1 MTIQFSLK
9 FILKI
14 LLLLSASILSFNSYA
29 VLKQLDKIVVIVN
42 NDIITQSMLQ
52 NRLSDFQK
60 QLELG
65 RNANIDPDA
74 IRKQVIERMIRD
86 QIQLQQAK
94 QFGITVDDLSLNR
107 MLEQLAKNNK
117 MTLESF
123 RDTIESEG
131 LNYTRFREQTRNEII
146 INQLQKRL
154 VANKVSVSE
163 QEIAQHIKQNESKDS
178 SNIRYHLRHI
188 LIAIPEAASAEDI
201 ATAQK
206 KSEAIYQKIKDGEKF
221 QDLALKESN
230 GRNALKG
237 GDLGE
242 RKENELPQLF
252 IDAIKTL
259 KTDETSQ
266 PVKSASGFH
275 LLQLVK
281 SSQDKVII
289 QQIHARHILI
299 RTSSDLNDDQARQK
313 LLDLKQ
319 KIADGETFSELANK
333 FSDDPGSKTNGGDLG
348 WAGPGDFVPE
358 FENVANSLTTGQVSE
373 PFKSPFGW
381 HLLEV
386 LERRNQD
393 RTKTNKESQARNA
406 IKKRKID
413 EELRLW
419 LRRIRDEAYIE
430 FIEETS

>member
-1 MTIQFSLK
+1 MTIQFFLH

-14 LLLLSASILSFNSYA
+14 FLLLSASILSLNSYA
-29 VLKQLDKIVVIVN
+29 ALKPLDKIIVIVN
-42 NDIITQSMLQ
+42 NDIITQVMLQ
-52 NRLSDFQK
+52 DRLSDFQK

-65 RNANIDPDA
+65 RNTNIDLDA

-94 QFGITVDDLSLNR
+94 QLGITVDDLSLNR
-107 MLEQLAKNNK
+107 MLEKLALNNK

-123 RDTIESEG
+123 RDTIEAEG

-188 LIAIPEAASAEDI
+188 LIATPEAASSEDI
-201 ATAQK
+201 ATAK
-206 KSEAIYQKIKDGEKF
+206 RKAEAIYQKIKNGEKF
-221 QDLALKESN
+221 QDIALKESN

-242 RKENELPQLF
+242 RKKNELPQLF

-259 KTDETSQ
+259 KTDETSR

-275 LLQLVK
+275 LLQLIG
-281 SSQDKVII
+281 SSKDKII
-289 QQIHARHILI
+289 VQQIHARHILI
-299 RTSSDLNDDQARQK
+299 RTSSDRNDEQARQK
-313 LLDLKQ
+313 LLDIKQ
-319 KIADGETFSELANK
+319 RITEGETFSKLASQ
-333 FSDDPGSKTNGGDLG
+333 FSDDSGSKTNGGDLG

-358 FENVANSLTTGQVSE
+358 FENVANSLTTGQISE

-386 LERRNQD
+386 LEHRNQD
-393 RTKTNKESQARNA
+393 RTKKNKESQVRNA

>member
-1 MTIQFSLK
+1 MTIQLSVN

-14 LLLLSASILSFNSYA
+14 FLLLTTSVLSFNSYA
-29 VLKQLDKIVVIVN
+29 VLKPLDRIVVIVN
-42 NDIITQSMLQ
+42 NDIITQTMLQ

-86 QIQLQQAK
+86 KIQLQQAK

-123 RDTIESEG
+123 RDTIEAEG

-178 SNIRYHLRHI
+178 SNIHYHLRHI
-188 LIAIPEAASAEDI
+188 LIATPEAASAKDI
-201 ATAQK
+201 AIAK
-206 KSEAIYQKIKDGEKF
+206 KKAETIYQKIKNGEKF

-230 GRNALKG
+230 GRNALNG

-259 KTDETSQ
+259 KIDETSQ

-281 SSQDKVII
+281 SSKDKVIV

-299 RTSSDLNDDQARQK
+299 RTSSDLNDEQARQK
-313 LLDLKQ
+313 LLDIKQ
-319 KIADGETFSELANK
+319 KIADGENFSELANQ

-358 FENVANSLTTGQVSE
+358 FENVANSLTTGQISE

-386 LERRNQD
+386 LEHRNQD
-393 RTKTNKESQARNA
+393 RTKASKESQARNA
-406 IKKRKID
+406 IKNRKID

-430 FIEETS
+430 FIEEMS